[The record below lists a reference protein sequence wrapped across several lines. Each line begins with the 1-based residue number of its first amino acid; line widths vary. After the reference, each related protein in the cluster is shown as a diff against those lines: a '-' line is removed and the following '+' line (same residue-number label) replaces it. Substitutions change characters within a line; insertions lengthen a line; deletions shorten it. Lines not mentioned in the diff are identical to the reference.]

1 MYHSALSSPRSNRDL
16 VSMMDMMSQFTAT
29 NLEVKIFL
37 LYDIFSNSINKE
49 ISLSTHLLHDL
60 NCNSRGAG
68 MALW

>member
-37 LYDIFSNSINKE
+37 LYDIFSNRINKE

-60 NCNSRGAG
+60 NYNSRGAG